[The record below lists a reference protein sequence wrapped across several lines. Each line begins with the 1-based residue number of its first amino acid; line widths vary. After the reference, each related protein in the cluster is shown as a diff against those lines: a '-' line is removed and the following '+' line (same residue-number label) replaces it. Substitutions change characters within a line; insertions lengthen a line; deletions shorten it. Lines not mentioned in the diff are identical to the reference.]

1 MKNSKKISQKAVQ
14 VRTENFEASHGSKPR
29 GRGFW
34 FFEGPNGETFSTTNT
49 FAEAKKEAVKWAAR
63 SMMPVVVKSTRVE
76 RYVRKVTMAGKSKH
90 VHIISIPKE
99 IAQLL
104 GVYDNPWLYLEWST
118 QVNEKGKRYLAVTS
132 GPRRQARGNRSQVY
146 WSTTRSDPQGGS
158 RKTAIPA
165 AMAADLRFADARHG
179 LWEIE
184 DGEVRLYAYYGEHNR
199 RVKGRGY

>member
-1 MKNSKKISQKAVQ
+1 
-14 VRTENFEASHGSKPR
+14 
-29 GRGFW
+29 
-34 FFEGPNGETFSTTNT
+34 
-49 FAEAKKEAVKWAAR
+49 
-63 SMMPVVVKSTRVE
+63 
-76 RYVRKVTMAGKSKH
+76 MAGKSKH

-132 GPRRQARGNRSQVY
+132 GSRRQARGNRSQVY